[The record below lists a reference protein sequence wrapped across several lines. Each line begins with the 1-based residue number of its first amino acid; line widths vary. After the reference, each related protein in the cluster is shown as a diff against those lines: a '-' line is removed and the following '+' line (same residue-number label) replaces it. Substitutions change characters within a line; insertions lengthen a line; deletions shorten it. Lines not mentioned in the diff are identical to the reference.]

1 MKHHINIIF
10 LTCVPKVVRIL
21 PVICEYPKVS
31 KWFQSGSNVVPTS
44 LSWYGVISI
53 LLFSDG
59 VVSVF
64 LCSDGVVS
72 VLLLSYLTKSSFE
85 TSNLVPATRSYVIPS
100 CFHIYILLYFSELE
114 DGLEKTRHAPGPD
127 KYMVNRPTSPED
139 SNGGSDTDDRGLTT
153 PGKFYSVNFLF
164 VCACTK

>member
-21 PVICEYPKVS
+21 SVICEYPKVS
-31 KWFQSGSNVVPTS
+31 KWVPERFQSSSKAVPKQFQSSSKAVPTS
-44 LSWYGVISI
+44 LNWYGVISV

-72 VLLLSYLTKSSFE
+72 VLFLSYLTKSSFE
-85 TSNLVPATRSYVIPS
+85 TSNLVPTTHSYFIPS
-100 CFHIYILLYFSELE
+100 CFHIYITVFFR
-114 DGLEKTRHAPGPD
+114 TRRWIGE
-127 KYMVNRPTSPED
+127 N
-139 SNGGSDTDDRGLTT
+139 
-153 PGKFYSVNFLF
+153 
-164 VCACTK
+164 